1 VSRYMGFG
9 SRSEREC
16 EVSGYQ
22 GCWLGE
28 TVTEKTIRSRRFK
41 SIYIVDLGGDASVC
55 TSNYS
60 V

>member
-1 VSRYMGFG
+1 MGFG